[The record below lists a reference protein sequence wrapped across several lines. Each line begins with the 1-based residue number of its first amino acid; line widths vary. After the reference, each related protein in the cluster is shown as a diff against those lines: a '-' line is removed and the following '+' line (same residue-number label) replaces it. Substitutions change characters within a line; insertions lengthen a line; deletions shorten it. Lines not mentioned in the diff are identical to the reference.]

1 MLRRLRTH
9 RRRPRARGQA
19 LVELA
24 LASTLLFFLLAAA
37 VDLGLIFFTL
47 QGLRA
52 AAQEGATFG
61 SYPVQVMQN
70 GQLQRVDLNY
80 AEIVRRVRGAGGPQ
94 RSGFANLRD
103 LDNNGVWDENETGRA
118 VHSDW
123 SNPDAYIRIELLYSI
138 GAPQPNPNPNP
149 PPQPCRTDVR
159 GEYMQAGGRDCWIRV
174 TVRTDYQFMF
184 PLAPAFANSVRL
196 QTSAVM
202 PIRSSYANTPNQ

>member
-9 RRRPRARGQA
+9 RRQPRARGQA
-19 LVELA
+19 LVELV

-47 QGLRA
+47 QGLRT

-94 RSGFANLRD
+94 SSGFANLRD
-103 LDNNGVWDENETGRA
+103 LDNNGVWDEYETGRP

-123 SNPDAYIRIELLYSI
+123 RNPNAYIRIELLRGYD
-138 GAPQPNPNPNP
+138 PNNLNPNVT
-149 PPQPCRTDVR
+149 CRTDMR
-159 GEYMQAGGRDCWIRV
+159 GVDMQAGGRNCWVRV
-174 TVRTDYQFMF
+174 TVSTDYQFIF
-184 PLAPAFANSVRL
+184 PLAPAFGNSVRL
-196 QTSAVM
+196 RAVSVM

>member
-19 LVELA
+19 LVELV

-47 QGLRA
+47 QGLRT

-94 RSGFANLRD
+94 SSGFANLRD

-123 SNPDAYIRIELLYSI
+123 RDPNAYVRIELLRGS
-138 GAPQPNPNPNP
+138 NPNTLNSNVT
-149 PPQPCRTDVR
+149 CRTDVR
-159 GEYMQAGGRDCWIRV
+159 GVDMQAGGRNCWVRV
-174 TVRTDYQFMF
+174 TVRTDYQFIF
-184 PLAPAFANSVRL
+184 PLAPAFGNSVRL
-196 QTSAVM
+196 QAVSVM

>member
-9 RRRPRARGQA
+9 RRQPRARGQA

-103 LDNNGVWDENETGRA
+103 LDNNGIWDENETGRA
-118 VHSDW
+118 EHTDW
-123 SNPDAYIRIELLYSI
+123 SNPNAYIRIELLYSTI
-138 GAPQPNPNPNP
+138 PPQPDQQP
-149 PPQPCRTDVR
+149 PPRPCRTDMR
-159 GEYMQAGGRDCWIRV
+159 GIDMQAGGRNCWVRV

>member
-1 MLRRLRTH
+1 MLRRLRPH
-9 RRRPRARGQA
+9 YRQPRARGQA

-47 QGLRA
+47 QGLRT

-61 SYPVQVMQN
+61 SYPVQVMEN

-94 RSGFANLRD
+94 STGFANLRD
-103 LDNNGVWDENETGRA
+103 LDNNGVWDEHETGRP

-123 SNPDAYIRIELLYSI
+123 SNPNAYIRIELLR
-138 GAPQPNPNPNP
+138 GPNPNALSATP
-149 PPQPCRTDVR
+149 PCRTDVR
-159 GEYMQAGGRDCWIRV
+159 GEGMQAGGRDCWVRV
-174 TVRTDYQFMF
+174 TVSTDYQFIF
-184 PLAPAFANSVRL
+184 PLAPAFGNSVRL
-196 QTSAVM
+196 RAMSVM
-202 PIRSSYANTPNQ
+202 PIRSSYANSPGQ

>member
-9 RRRPRARGQA
+9 RRQPRARGQA
-19 LVELA
+19 LVELV

-47 QGLRA
+47 QGLRT

-94 RSGFANLRD
+94 STGFANLRD

-118 VHSDW
+118 VHTNW
-123 SNPDAYIRIELLYSI
+123 SNPDAYIRIELLKGS
-138 GAPQPNPNPNP
+138 NPNNLSPTP
-149 PPQPCRTDVR
+149 PCRTDVR
-159 GEYMQAGGRDCWIRV
+159 GVDMQAGGRSCWVRV
-174 TVRTDYQFMF
+174 TVSTDYQFIF
-184 PLAPAFANSVRL
+184 PLAPAFGNSVRL
-196 QTSAVM
+196 RAVSVM
-202 PIRSSYANTPNQ
+202 PIRSSYANSPIQ

>member
-9 RRRPRARGQA
+9 RRQPRARGQA
-19 LVELA
+19 LVELV

-94 RSGFANLRD
+94 STGFANLRD

-118 VHSDW
+118 VHTNW
-123 SNPDAYIRIELLYSI
+123 SNPDAYIRIELLRGS
-138 GAPQPNPNPNP
+138 NPNNLSATP
-149 PPQPCRTDVR
+149 PCRTDVR
-159 GEYMQAGGRDCWIRV
+159 GVDMQAGGRNCWVRV
-174 TVRTDYQFMF
+174 TVSTDYQFIF
-184 PLAPAFANSVRL
+184 PLAPAFGNSVRL
-196 QTSAVM
+196 RAVSVM
-202 PIRSSYANTPNQ
+202 PIRSSYANTPN

>member
-9 RRRPRARGQA
+9 RRQPRARGQA
-19 LVELA
+19 LVELV

-47 QGLRA
+47 QGMRV

-61 SYPVQVMQN
+61 SYPVQIMQN

-80 AEIVRRVRGAGGPQ
+80 AEIVRRVRGAGGAQ
-94 RSGFANLRD
+94 SRGFANLRD

-118 VHSDW
+118 VHTDW
-123 SNPDAYIRIELLYSI
+123 ANSDAYIRIELLRGS
-138 GAPQPNPNPNP
+138 NPNNLGTT
-149 PPQPCRTDVR
+149 PCRTDVR
-159 GEYMQAGGRDCWIRV
+159 GVDMQAGGRNCWVRV

-184 PLAPAFANSVRL
+184 PLAPAFGNSVRL
-196 QTSAVM
+196 QAVSVM
-202 PIRSSYANTPNQ
+202 PIRSSYANTPN

>member
-1 MLRRLRTH
+1 MLRRLRPH
-9 RRRPRARGQA
+9 YRQPRARGQA

-47 QGLRA
+47 QGLRT

-61 SYPVQVMQN
+61 SYPVQVMEN

-94 RSGFANLRD
+94 STGFANLRD
-103 LDNNGVWDENETGRA
+103 LDNNGVWDEYETGRP

-123 SNPDAYIRIELLYSI
+123 SNPNAYIRIELLR
-138 GAPQPNPNPNP
+138 GPNPNALSATP
-149 PPQPCRTDVR
+149 PCRTDVR
-159 GEYMQAGGRDCWIRV
+159 GEGMQAGGRDCWVRV
-174 TVRTDYQFMF
+174 TVSTDYQFIF
-184 PLAPAFANSVRL
+184 PLAPAFGNSVRL
-196 QTSAVM
+196 RAMSVM
-202 PIRSSYANTPNQ
+202 PIRSSYANSPGQ

>member
-123 SNPDAYIRIELLYSI
+123 RDPNAYIRIELLRGS
-138 GAPQPNPNPNP
+138 NPNSLNSNVT
-149 PPQPCRTDVR
+149 CRTDMR
-159 GEYMQAGGRDCWIRV
+159 GIDMQAGGRNCWIRV